1 MSRFSSLPV
10 GESWIAA
17 PPLTC
22 GFPQLFSPQTLAAH
36 LRRCR
41 RQWLVQACVW
51 GALVKA
57 FSRGNLRIGTFCFG
71 FIPLKLYLH
80 LIIAKVIFKNV
91 ILFIE
96 AVLSFLRQLHVFLL
110 FFKLTAL
117 NTCWFYWVC
126 VTENEGWRMAGVIT
140 KMLLWGQVF
149 APFAPCF
156 EGLWPCLPVWVH
168 QHFWWFWKD
177 LGCCW
182 GRVWLIEDFI

>member
-22 GFPQLFSPQTLAAH
+22 GFPRLFSPQTLAAH

-41 RQWLVQACVW
+41 REWLVQACVW

-91 ILFIE
+91 ILFVE
-96 AVLSFLRQLHVFLL
+96 AVLSFLRQLHVFFALFQAYSIEYLL
-110 FFKLTAL
+110 
-117 NTCWFYWVC
+117 
-126 VTENEGWRMAGVIT
+126 
-140 KMLLWGQVF
+140 LLLSL
-149 APFAPCF
+149 C
-156 EGLWPCLPVWVH
+156 
-168 QHFWWFWKD
+168 D
-177 LGCCW
+177 
-182 GRVWLIEDFI
+182 